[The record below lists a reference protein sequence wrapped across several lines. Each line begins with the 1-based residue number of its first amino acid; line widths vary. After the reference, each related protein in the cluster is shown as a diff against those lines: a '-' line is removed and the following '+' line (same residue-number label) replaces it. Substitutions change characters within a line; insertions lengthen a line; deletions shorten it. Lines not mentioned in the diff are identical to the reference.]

1 MLTNKNYYINK
12 LYEAY
17 PILEKIDRKSK
28 GIISERLFL
37 KNF

>member
-17 PILEKIDRKSK
+17 PILAEIDKKHKRIFKIK
-28 GIISERLFL
+28 
-37 KNF
+37 